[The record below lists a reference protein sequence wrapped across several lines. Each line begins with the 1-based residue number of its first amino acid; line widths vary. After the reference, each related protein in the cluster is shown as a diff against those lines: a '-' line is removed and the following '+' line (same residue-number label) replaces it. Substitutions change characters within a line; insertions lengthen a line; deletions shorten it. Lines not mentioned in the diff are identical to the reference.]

1 MQEIDVIRHLLATI
15 SYRLAKSVNQVNPE
29 FYELAPPNG
38 IRKPKEILRHM
49 SQVLMFSIS
58 VLDHTTPTTLN
69 QEDGK
74 TELKRFYLI
83 LEQLDELLIKTA
95 INPELT
101 LQFIQGP
108 MADTLTHIGQI
119 AMLRRYYNDPVR
131 GENFMKAKIKM
142 GKLKL
147 DEQDLNN
154 VPFD

>member
-15 SYRLAKSVNQVNPE
+15 SYRLAKSVNQVNPD
-29 FYELAPPNG
+29 FYEMALPNG

-58 VLDHTTPTTLN
+58 VLNNTTPAKLN
-69 QEDGK
+69 QENGE
-74 TELKRFYLI
+74 TELKRFYLT
-83 LEQLDELLIKTA
+83 LEQLDELLIKTG
-95 INPELT
+95 INYELT

-119 AMLRRYYNDPVR
+119 AMLRRYYNDPVK
-131 GENFMKAKIKM
+131 GENFMKAKVTI

-147 DEQDLNN
+147 DEQQLNN
-154 VPFD
+154 IA